1 MMPTDVFHI
10 GYALAYDMD
19 YFVSTDR
26 LLLQYKLPEGSKL
39 EVIHPDMLRTLIR

>member
-1 MMPTDVFHI
+1 MPTDVFHI
-10 GYALAYDMD
+10 GYAMAYDMD

-39 EVIHPDMLRTLIR
+39 KVIHPDVPRSLIR